1 MNFVN
6 KNEAVG
12 VLTEA
17 NQVKNQVLSQLR
29 SLENRATKEELRELE
44 KDLQDI
50 QKKLNKILAR
60 PAR

>member
-6 KNEAVG
+6 KNEAIG

-17 NQVKNQVLSQLR
+17 NQVKNQVLPQLR
-29 SLENRATKEELRELE
+29 SLENRATKEELKELE
-44 KDLQDI
+44 KDLQNI

-60 PAR
+60 PAK